1 MLNGHIY
8 SNHLVIFSLQN
19 RNKILKNISYRVL
32 QDLFLKQADK
42 ISFNT
47 SVLLCVCAQNFF
59 FLISRNAFLWQF
71 LKMLNIELPYDP
83 AFPLLSINPKEL
95 KTHPCKNFVSTQK
108 NVDSSVIRNS
118 QKVEATHMSIK
129 N

>member
-8 SNHLVIFSLQN
+8 SIHLVIFSLQN

-32 QDLFLKQADK
+32 QDSFLKQADK

-47 SVLLCVCAQNFF
+47 SVLLCVCVHRVF

-71 LKMLNIELPYDP
+71 LKMLNIELPYEP
-83 AFPLLSINPKEL
+83 AFPLLGINPKEL
-95 KTHPCKNFVSTQK
+95 KTHPRKNFVSTQK
-108 NVDSSVIRNS
+108 NVDSSVIQNS